1 MITDAGG
8 FYLKHMEERHLGL
21 APKCLVAKKKNVR
34 NIQKCFKKFR
44 GWGETDVKK
53 LRQDDIRCHVSSFK
67 VRAKRK
73 SAFLWQLIDKSN

>member
-21 APKCLVAKKKNVR
+21 APKCLVAKKKTLEISKSALKNLE
-34 NIQKCFKKFR
+34 
-44 GWGETDVKK
+44 GGGETDVKK